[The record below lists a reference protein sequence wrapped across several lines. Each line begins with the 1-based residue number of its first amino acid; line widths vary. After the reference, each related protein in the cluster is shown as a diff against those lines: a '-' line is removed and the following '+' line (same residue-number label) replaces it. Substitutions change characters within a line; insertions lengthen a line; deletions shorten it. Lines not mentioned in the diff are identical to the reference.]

1 MYSSS
6 LNDSASSPLPSPQE
20 LSHFRTEPNSLHSIA
35 HKLTSQ
41 PTSTAFRR
49 HYKLLSQS
57 MAQLKEELECHK
69 TEQEVVNNHLVD
81 NRSVWNRIRLI
92 VNEYRQKRAL
102 RFHPYSY
109 TSCSPSMTPDTL
121 LQPTTHLQ
129 LKKGFKVEW
138 CSGIKETLHCDNRW
152 RREEMWRM

>member
-20 LSHFRTEPNSLHSIA
+20 LSHSRTEPDSLHSIA
-35 HKLTSQ
+35 QLSSQ

-57 MAQLKEELECHK
+57 IAQLEEELEGHK
-69 TEQEVVNNHLVD
+69 TEQEVVNNHLVV
-81 NRSVWNRIRLI
+81 NRSVRNRIRLI

-102 RFHPYSY
+102 RFHPYSH
-109 TSCSPSMTPDTL
+109 TSDSPSMTPDTL
-121 LQPTTHLQ
+121 LQPTAHLQ
-129 LKKGFKVEW
+129 LKKGFKVE
-138 CSGIKETLHCDNRW
+138 
-152 RREEMWRM
+152 